1 MGTQQL
7 LLISLAV
14 VVGVI
19 MIAIGLV
26 MFRDQAASQNRDS
39 VSSDM
44 VYFASQARKYYRRPG
59 ILGGGD
65 HSFSGLRLRDLTSR
79 PTNAN
84 GIYTMIP
91 DPVPHGE
98 SVFKIVGMGK
108 ERGLDDST
116 VVKITM
122 SVTPDSVLMVTEN

>member
-39 VSSDM
+39 VSGDM
-44 VYFASQARKYYRRPG
+44 VYFASQARKYYRRPAV
-59 ILGGGD
+59 LGGGD
-65 HSFSGLRLRDLTSR
+65 HSFGGLRMRDITSR

-84 GIYTMIP
+84 GIYTLVP
-91 DPVPHGE
+91 DPVPEGE
-98 SVFKIVGMGK
+98 QVLKIVGMGK
-108 ERGLDDST
+108 EHGLDDST